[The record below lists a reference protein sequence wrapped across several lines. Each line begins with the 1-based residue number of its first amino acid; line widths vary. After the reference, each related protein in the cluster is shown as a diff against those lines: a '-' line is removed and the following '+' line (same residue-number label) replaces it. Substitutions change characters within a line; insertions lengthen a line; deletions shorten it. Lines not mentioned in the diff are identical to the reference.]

1 MYTIKRLK
9 DFEASMDRLQN
20 SGVLTPSL
28 MRKLNRTVAMLAQGQ
43 KLPASYRDHQLRGEL
58 RDRRE
63 CHIRDDVMLVYKLNK
78 ANLILI
84 LADIGG
90 HSYLF

>member
-9 DFEASMDRLQN
+9 DFEASMDRLQK
-20 SGVLTPSL
+20 SGVLTPAL
-28 MRKLNRTVAMLAQGQ
+28 MRKLHCAIKILACGQ
-43 KLPASYRDHQLRGEL
+43 RLPAGYRDHQLRGEL

-63 CHIRDDVMLVYKLNK
+63 CHIRDNMMLVYKIDK
-78 ANLILI
+78 TNLILI
-84 LADIGG
+84 LANIGG